1 MSKGTHRKP
10 SSDLPAKPRRHRPA
24 LIATAVLLAT
34 GIVAAALL
42 LRAHEPGGTG
52 SPEASPAAQPT
63 RVPAMTAAADSGF
76 GAVNGRWL
84 RLDGGYVLEIRAVDA
99 GGTIDAAYFNP
110 QPIHVARAEATR
122 DGSTLKVFVELQA
135 PNYPGSTYSL
145 TYDPGRDQLAG
156 TYFQAVL
163 QQRFDVAFVRMMK

>member
-1 MSKGTHRKP
+1 MSKGKHRKQ
-10 SSDLPAKPRRHRPA
+10 SSRDFPVKSRGHRPV
-24 LIATAVLLAT
+24 LIAAAVLLAV
-34 GIVAAALL
+34 GMGAAGLL
-42 LRAHEPGGTG
+42 LRVREPGGTG
-52 SPEASPAAQPT
+52 SPEASPAAHRT
-63 RVPAMTAAADSGF
+63 SAATITAAADSGL
-76 GAVNGRWL
+76 GALNGRWL

-145 TYDPGRDQLAG
+145 TYDPGSKQLAG
-156 TYFQAVL
+156 TYFQAAL
-163 QQRFDVAFVRMMK
+163 QQRFDVVFVKMK